1 MAHIIRQSRALT
13 PIPAEAGV
21 VVPHEAAYRAYPA
34 ESTACSGPAAERASS
49 LNESKRLESVL
60 PPWRFKIE
68 FHRFLTELSERPGR
82 AFAISTHLFPRTRC
96 WRINVP
102 SSACVHGVFLTDA
115 SRWFWGNGGVEG
127 EANEADKR
135 E

>member
-1 MAHIIRQSRALT
+1 MIRQSRALT

-21 VVPHEAAYRAYPA
+21 VVPHEADAYRAYPA
-34 ESTACSGPAAERASS
+34 ESTSCSGPAAERASS

-82 AFAISTHLFPRTRC
+82 AFAISTHLLPRTRC
-96 WRINVP
+96 WRISVP

-115 SRWFWGNGGVEG
+115 SRWFWEGWGWGGGGGMERG
-127 EANEADKR
+127 GA
-135 E
+135 